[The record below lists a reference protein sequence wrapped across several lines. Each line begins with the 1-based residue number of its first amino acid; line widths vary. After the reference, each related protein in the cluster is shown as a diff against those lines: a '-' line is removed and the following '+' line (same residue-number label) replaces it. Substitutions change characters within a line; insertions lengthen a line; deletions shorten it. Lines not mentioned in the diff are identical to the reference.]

1 MRKICAKVVPKLLTI
16 GPKSRWMEVCQD
28 ILERPE
34 TEPNLLQNDITGD
47 NYGCSNMIRKP
58 NDKVCNEN
66 VHIPQGQKRQ
76 GN

>member
-47 NYGCSNMIRKP
+47 KLWVFEYDP
-58 NDKVCNEN
+58 ET
-66 VHIPQGQKRQ
+66 KRQ
-76 GN
+76 SLQ

>member
-1 MRKICAKVVPKLLTI
+1 MAKDLSMRKICAKVVPKLLTI

-47 NYGCSNMIRKP
+47 KLWVFEYDP
-58 NDKVCNEN
+58 ET
-66 VHIPQGQKRQ
+66 KRQ
-76 GN
+76 SLQ